1 MKLVN
6 WSLSAAVVLAVATS
20 TAFAQPPSQPAGPGP
35 GPGMG
40 PGMMQGPGS
49 GGGGMGPGR
58 GMGPGGGMM
67 GPGGGMGSG
76 GGMMGPGS
84 GPGRLAQLALN
95 ESQRSQVFKIQ
106 DDLRRKNWELLGKTQ
121 DEQAKLRD
129 AYYAS
134 GTRDRAAII
143 AAYKR
148 IGELRVQRIEN
159 SLDAAEKIEAV
170 LTPQQREGLKRL
182 GPWWMSEGAQ

>member
-1 MKLVN
+1 MTFVRWTVPVAAALV
-6 WSLSAAVVLAVATS
+6 AAS
-20 TAFAQPPSQPAGPGP
+20 TALAQQPGPPSGPGP

-40 PGMMQGPGS
+40 PGMMQGPGG

-58 GMGPGGGMM
+58 GMGSGGGTGPGPGGMGPGGGMM
-67 GPGGGMGSG
+67 GPGGGL
-76 GGMMGPGS
+76 
-84 GPGRLAQLALN
+84 GRLAQLDLS
-95 ESQRSQVFKIQ
+95 ESQRGQVFKIQ
-106 DDLRRKNWELLGKTQ
+106 DELRRKNWELLGKTQ

-143 AAYKR
+143 TAYKR

-170 LTPQQREGLKRL
+170 LTPQQRESLKRL
-182 GPWWMSEGAQ
+182 GPWWMSPVEQ

>member
-1 MKLVN
+1 MKLVK
-6 WSLSAAVVLAVATS
+6 WTVPVAAALVAAGAALA
-20 TAFAQPPSQPAGPGP
+20 QQPGPPSGPGP

-40 PGMMQGPGS
+40 PGMMQGPGG

-58 GMGPGGGMM
+58 GMGAGGGIGP
-67 GPGGGMGSG
+67 GPGGGMGPG
-76 GGMMGPGS
+76 GGL
-84 GPGRLAQLALN
+84 GRLAQLDLS

-159 SLDAAEKIEAV
+159 SLDAAEKVEAL

>member
-1 MKLVN
+1 MNFVKWTVPVAAALV
-6 WSLSAAVVLAVATS
+6 AAS
-20 TAFAQPPSQPAGPGP
+20 TVFAQQPAPPSGPGP

-40 PGMMQGPGS
+40 PGMMQGPGG

-58 GMGPGGGMM
+58 GMGAGGGIGPGPGGGMGAGGGMM
-67 GPGGGMGSG
+67 GPGGGL
-76 GGMMGPGS
+76 
-84 GPGRLAQLALN
+84 GRLGQLDLS

-159 SLDAAEKIEAV
+159 SLDAAEKIEAL

-182 GPWWMSEGAQ
+182 GPWWMSGGEQ

>member
-1 MKLVN
+1 MTFLRWTVPVAAALVAA
-6 WSLSAAVVLAVATS
+6 SAALA
-20 TAFAQPPSQPAGPGP
+20 QQPGPPSGPGP

-40 PGMMQGPGS
+40 PGMMQGPGG

-58 GMGPGGGMM
+58 GMGPGPDGGGMGPGGGMM
-67 GPGGGMGSG
+67 GPGGGL
-76 GGMMGPGS
+76 
-84 GPGRLAQLALN
+84 GRLAQLDLS

-106 DDLRRKNWELLGKTQ
+106 DELRRKNWALLGGSQ

-129 AYYAS
+129 AYFAS
-134 GTRDRAAII
+134 GPRDRAAIL

-159 SLDAAEKIEAV
+159 ALDAAESIEAV
-170 LTPQQREGLKRL
+170 LTPQQRERLKRL
-182 GPWWMSEGAQ
+182 GPWWMSGLEP